1 MKQQGY
7 SLAFRAAAEAAGLTP
22 DAFAVAMRGL
32 LGRVKIRCARQC
44 CNTTETIFT
53 SAVLE
58 AARGSCGRAV
68 SQHYVK
74 EVQA

>member
-7 SLAFRAAAEAAGLTP
+7 SLAFCAAAVAAGLTP

-32 LGRVKIRCARQC
+32 LGHGKNRRVRQC
-44 CNTTETIFT
+44 RNTTGPIFS
-53 SAVLE
+53 SAVLS

-68 SQHYVK
+68 SQHYIKV
-74 EVQA
+74 VR